1 MSNQIIS
8 IIVPVYKVEKY
19 LNRCVDSILKQTYSK
34 IEVILVDDGSPDR
47 CPQMCDEW
55 KKRDF
60 RVKVIHKVNGGLSSA
75 RNEGLKIANGEF
87 IAFVDSDDWIDP
99 EMYEYLY
106 RLLKLRPECQIAQ
119 CEICEERKVKK
130 GNKVEQPKEEIN
142 LFDKKKML
150 DYFFRIN
157 GEKSNSGVWNKLIRR
172 EILEDFTFVETLNE
186 DVEATYDFFN
196 RADNMISSN
205 RKLYHYQINLEG
217 ITHSQFTENDLEYLK
232 VWDRI
237 VRRVEKEN
245 PDYYKYALINRKRA
259 DFTMLSKLVLYGY
272 DKKDSNI
279 HIVKRKLKQSVKES
293 YWDLIKWRMPITRK
307 VLMTLLV
314 IF

>member
-1 MSNQIIS
+1 
-8 IIVPVYKVEKY
+8 
-19 LNRCVDSILKQTYSK
+19 
-34 IEVILVDDGSPDR
+34 
-47 CPQMCDEW
+47 
-55 KKRDF
+55 
-60 RVKVIHKVNGGLSSA
+60 
-75 RNEGLKIANGEF
+75 
-87 IAFVDSDDWIDP
+87 
-99 EMYEYLY
+99 
-106 RLLKLRPECQIAQ
+106 
-119 CEICEERKVKK
+119 
-130 GNKVEQPKEEIN
+130 
-142 LFDKKKML
+142 
-150 DYFFRIN
+150 
-157 GEKSNSGVWNKLIRR
+157 
-172 EILEDFTFVETLNE
+172 
-186 DVEATYDFFN
+186 
-196 RADNMISSN
+196 MISSN

>member
-1 MSNQIIS
+1 
-8 IIVPVYKVEKY
+8 
-19 LNRCVDSILKQTYSK
+19 
-34 IEVILVDDGSPDR
+34 
-47 CPQMCDEW
+47 MCDEW

-87 IAFVDSDDWIDP
+87 IAFVDSDDLIDP

>member
-1 MSNQIIS
+1 M
-8 IIVPVYKVEKY
+8 PVYKVEKY

>member
-8 IIVPVYKVEKY
+8 IIVPVYKIEKY